1 MVLPYTITMK
11 KLAQL
16 LVLAGLLLL
25 LVLQNEAH
33 AQGEVITH
41 TAVAIKAGSSRDL
54 TRYFN
59 ESVEISFD
67 GDMSSFSKTQAE
79 FVIKDFFKRNPA
91 QDFKLTHEGARDGF
105 IYAIGRYY
113 FSDGSYLVF
122 THIKKYKGQ
131 YVIHRIDFTKQ

>member
-1 MVLPYTITMK
+1 MK

-16 LVLAGLLLL
+16 LVLAGLLFLL
-25 LVLQNEAH
+25 LVLPSKVY

-122 THIKKYKGQ
+122 THIRKHKGQ